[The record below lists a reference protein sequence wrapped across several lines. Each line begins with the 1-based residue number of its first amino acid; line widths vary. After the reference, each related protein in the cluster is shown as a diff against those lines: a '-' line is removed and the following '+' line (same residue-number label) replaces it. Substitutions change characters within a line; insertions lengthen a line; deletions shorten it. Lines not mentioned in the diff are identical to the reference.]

1 MTLPS
6 GSVSAFPF
14 YLEIKMDQSS
24 FWMVWNPQGNQPAYQ
39 HPTRDSAIAEAER
52 LARKC
57 PGHQFYVLAA
67 TDLRV
72 CDNMQRV
79 ALWPEQEIPF

>member
-1 MTLPS
+1 MAHVTRL
-6 GSVSAFPF
+6 PF
-14 YLEIKMDQSS
+14 YLEIAMDQSS
-24 FWMVWNPQGNQPAYQ
+24 FWMVWNPQGNQPTYK
-39 HPTRDSAIAEAER
+39 HPTRDSAVAEAER

-57 PGHQFYVLAA
+57 PGDQFYILAA

-79 ALWPEQEIPF
+79 TLWPEQEIPF